1 ANHLVIE
8 FATID
13 TLPIWCCF
21 FFREG
26 CSTFHRADLQFWKR
40 SASRLKH
47 VQSPPHRSLKSTPL
61 LLYSTRKDMVVKKR
75 AAVIAALSM
84 LLLLMLSRPS
94 HQQFSNYSCNCYRE
108 CYLGCKHAFPML
120 CKVVCGGSCDDKNDP

>member
-1 ANHLVIE
+1 
-8 FATID
+8 
-13 TLPIWCCF
+13 
-21 FFREG
+21 
-26 CSTFHRADLQFWKR
+26 
-40 SASRLKH
+40 
-47 VQSPPHRSLKSTPL
+47 
-61 LLYSTRKDMVVKKR
+61 MVVKKR

-120 CKVVCGGSCDDKNDP
+120 CKVVCGGSCDDKNDPVAACMVACTKDSLCGVPAAPSGAAYCSHACNDTWGRHGRAKVP